1 MPAVPIL
8 SNYYHNHY
16 NIMSKLKNLAPMH
29 HAPSTSPVCG
39 HSMALHCDGDDGR
52 MVGHCLANP
61 GPRSYAVTAQ
71 NNNMLLMAL
80 KLLNISQIWL
90 WLFAIILH
98 QYNVNTSNR
107 NCPMSYFYCHLRPL
121 HHSLLEITVSIKK
134 CENGNVKLLRIFKL
148 NAASNKIFRGLRNE

>member
-1 MPAVPIL
+1 MTFWSKFEGLTLMPDDYKMLRNIVWWWSLRWLPNVEKHYTMMMWWCSDNVL
-8 SNYYHNHY
+8 S
-16 NIMSKLKNLAPMH
+16 A
-29 HAPSTSPVCG
+29 
-39 HSMALHCDGDDGR
+39 
-52 MVGHCLANP
+52 
-61 GPRSYAVTAQ
+61 SYALTAQ
-71 NNNMLLMAL
+71 NNNTLLMAL

-90 WLFAIILH
+90 WLFAIIRQ